1 MIKRI
6 VLMELK
12 PGNEAI
18 FLDIFDQVKSEIRTQ
33 KGCMGIELLRS
44 DMNEK
49 TSLWTISSW
58 QSEEDLETYR
68 SSSLFQKTW
77 ASVKPLFSDKAR
89 AWTLTSIETLT

>member
-44 DMNEK
+44 NMNEK

>member
-44 DMNEK
+44 NMNEK
-49 TSLWTISSW
+49 ISLWTISSW

-77 ASVKPLFSDKAR
+77 ASVKSLFSDKAR

>member
-6 VLMELK
+6 VLMELT
-12 PGNEAI
+12 PGNEAL
-18 FLDIFDQVKSEIRTQ
+18 FLDIFDRVKSEIRSQ

-44 DMNEK
+44 NINER

-58 QSEEDLETYR
+58 DSEQDLESYR
-68 SSSLFQKTW
+68 SSPLFQKTW

-89 AWTLTSIETLT
+89 AWTLTSIEMLV

>member
-44 DMNEK
+44 NMNEK
-49 TSLWTISSW
+49 ISLWTISSW

>member
-1 MIKRI
+1 
-6 VLMELK
+6 MELK
-12 PGNEAI
+12 PGKEAL
-18 FLDIFDQVKSEIRTQ
+18 FLDIFDQVKSDIRSQ

-44 DMNEK
+44 HINEV

-58 QSEEDLETYR
+58 QSEEDLESYR
-68 SSSLFQKTW
+68 ASPLFEKTW

>member
-6 VLMELK
+6 VLMVLK

-18 FLDIFDQVKSEIRTQ
+18 FLDIFDQVKSEIRSQ
-33 KGCMGIELLRS
+33 HGCMGIELLRS
-44 DMNEK
+44 MMNEE

-58 QSEEDLETYR
+58 QSEEDLESYR

-89 AWTLTSIETLT
+89 AWTLTSIETIT

>member
-33 KGCMGIELLRS
+33 KGCIGIELLRS
-44 DMNEK
+44 NMNEK